1 MKKRSE
7 KVSKEKGS
15 SGFEEEITK
24 IGGLNLQDKG
34 SVQTTDDYQCSGI
47 LELDFPELCALAGVS
62 EIPTVKLR
70 QPTAASP
77 SPSTDRGAMEGSPTQ
92 ISSGSPVTTWCRE
105 PYLQIE
111 KENGDSRTVKK
122 VRVSGWMVD
131 EVMARVL
138 SKILPSLS
146 NLQSL
151 EMWRARLTDRTLTS
165 LKNTITLCSN
175 LRTVILD
182 GNPIPGQAYYILLG
196 EDSLVTHLSLRN
208 NRIEEEGARLIGSA
222 LSTVHSTNRNL
233 LSLNMAFN
241 SIGDA
246 GAIHIAQ
253 GLRLNRSLLCLS
265 LANNHVGDSGAAH
278 LAEVLGPFALTH
290 EEIVERR
297 RQLIMR
303 DQLVPSQGVG
313 TDSTGE
319 HPLSIPSN
327 SSIEC
332 NTSKV
337 SKSSSKKKDAP
348 KRDEKPAAGQTGATA
363 AKKEEH
369 KMTKKASDT
378 KIARGRGGKSGGKD
392 KHPSVTEQEEKSS
405 SVQKSEEVVET
416 LSPLLD
422 PDVRH
427 VEGKVIHPG
436 NTALI
441 SLNLSGNKLTKQSLH
456 MFLSLVGGQGE
467 GGLLRLSLNRNNFPL
482 DCEAFLNIQAMM
494 SLKAPL
500 IKAGSGQVDDEEG
513 QAA

>member
-24 IGGLNLQDKG
+24 IG
-34 SVQTTDDYQCSGI
+34 DDYQCSGI

-70 QPTAASP
+70 QPT
-77 SPSTDRGAMEGSPTQ
+77 

-303 DQLVPSQGVG
+303 DQLV
-313 TDSTGE
+313 
-319 HPLSIPSN
+319 
-327 SSIEC
+327 
-332 NTSKV
+332 
-337 SKSSSKKKDAP
+337 DAP

-369 KMTKKASDT
+369 KMTKKGNKALSLCL
-378 KIARGRGGKSGGKD
+378 G
-392 KHPSVTEQEEKSS
+392 
-405 SVQKSEEVVET
+405 KSEEVVET

-513 QAA
+513 QAAYTYSSPVY